1 MEDLNAESM
10 LLNLHPAKELDSHIW
25 VPDVQDIS
33 MNISMNNGSAA
44 PSSQLCKSVLLL
56 DVI

>member
-10 LLNLHPAKELDSHIW
+10 LLNLHSAKELDSHIW
-25 VPDVQDIS
+25 VPDVQD
-33 MNISMNNGSAA
+33 ISMNNGSAA